1 MMSKMFLRESSTFEY
16 ITDQVAI
23 LEYPG
28 FGHIFLVIGAHA
40 VCNSYHSAQI
50 WPVNYNL

>member
-1 MMSKMFLRESSTFEY
+1 MMSKMILRESSTFEY

-23 LEYPG
+23 LEYPC
-28 FGHIFLVIGAHA
+28 FGHIFLVVGAYA
-40 VCNSYHSAQI
+40 VRNSYRRAQI